1 MFHQLALAE
10 WRMKYIPRKSGS
22 SRATRCISFFAFPPD
37 PPCVLW
43 PPASLPYHC
52 FLVGCSRITLACAW
66 HSTTYRLCGSPFGF
80 SASLVPPAGGVGSPP
95 ASCTL
100 CLLCYTWPPGAS
112 LATRTQ
118 CAAITCFRSSGPSP
132 RLVVVRLSRA
142 SSTCL

>member
-1 MFHQLALAE
+1 MLCFAILKSLPKSASSFLLLQIFPARVPFMFHQLAFAE

-80 SASLVPPAGGVGSPP
+80 SASLVPPAGAVGSPP

-112 LATRTQ
+112 LATRK
-118 CAAITCFRSSGPSP
+118 
-132 RLVVVRLSRA
+132 
-142 SSTCL
+142 